1 MNTLPEITTPE
12 ITTSAFFDDAADIA
26 RLHTHW
32 SGLIQSEARYAL
44 RPEHFL
50 LYQALRGKDWR
61 KAFAPITN
69 TKKLEN
75 GGFWA
80 WGRLR
85 ALAAV
90 HSSFNQEALL
100 QPFGA
105 IVTAE
110 ALARVRARLP
120 RRVQD
125 AEDCA
130 YLEAIRLEAVDA

>member
-1 MNTLPEITTPE
+1 MNTLPE
-12 ITTSAFFDDAADIA
+12 ITTSAFFDDATDIA

-32 SGLIQSEARYAL
+32 RGLVQSEARHAL

-75 GGFWA
+75 GSFWA

-90 HSSFNQEALL
+90 HSSFSQELLL
-100 QPFGA
+100 QPFGG

-125 AEDCA
+125 AEGCA
-130 YLEAIRLEAVDA
+130 YLEAASLEAVNA

>member
-1 MNTLPEITTPE
+1 MNTIPET
-12 ITTSAFFDDAADIA
+12 TTSAFFADATDFA

-32 SGLIQSEARYAL
+32 RGLIQSGAGRAL

-61 KAFAPITN
+61 KSFAPITN

-85 ALAAV
+85 ALSAV
-90 HSSFNQEALL
+90 HSSFSQEALL
-100 QPFGA
+100 QPFGG
-105 IVTAE
+105 IVTTE
-110 ALARVRARLP
+110 ALARVRTRLP
-120 RRVQD
+120 RRVQN
-125 AEDCA
+125 AEGCA
-130 YLEAIRLEAVDA
+130 YLEAISLEAVNA

>member
-1 MNTLPEITTPE
+1 MNTLSKSVTA
-12 ITTSAFFDDAADIA
+12 AFFSNAADIEQ
-26 RLHTHW
+26 LSNHW
-32 SGLIQSEARYAL
+32 RTLVQSEAGRTL

-90 HSSFNQEALL
+90 HSSFSQEALL
-100 QPFGA
+100 QPFGG

-110 ALARVRARLP
+110 VLARVRARLP

-125 AEDCA
+125 AEGCA
-130 YLEAIRLEAVDA
+130 YLEDNDA

>member
-1 MNTLPEITTPE
+1 MGWFSPRL
-12 ITTSAFFDDAADIA
+12 AAPC
-26 RLHTHW
+26 
-32 SGLIQSEARYAL
+32 G
-44 RPEHFL
+44 PEHFL

-85 ALAAV
+85 AVAAV
-90 HSSFNQEALL
+90 HSSVRQEALL
-100 QPFGA
+100 QPFGGV
-105 IVTAE
+105 VTAE
-110 ALARVRARLP
+110 TLAGVRARLP

-125 AEDCA
+125 AEACA
-130 YLEAIRLEAVDA
+130 YLEATGMEAVHA